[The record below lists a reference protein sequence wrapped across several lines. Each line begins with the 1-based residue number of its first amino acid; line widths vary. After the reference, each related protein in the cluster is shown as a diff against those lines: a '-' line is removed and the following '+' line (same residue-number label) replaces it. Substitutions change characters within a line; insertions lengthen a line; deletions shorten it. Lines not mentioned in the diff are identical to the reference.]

1 MEGTKSY
8 IKTILTIFLKKK
20 KKIWGKWVIL
30 DPKVTIFLLI
40 VHKERV
46 QDIHAN
52 HINGFAQKYSSSVQ
66 MFMFG
71 LSIICSH
78 NCGSPLMIFLT
89 FYTKTWLRKCMKI
102 ILFFSSKIIIWAKTA
117 HLQSIYITFNFP
129 H

>member
-20 KKIWGKWVIL
+20 IRVKWVIL

-52 HINGFAQKYSSSVQ
+52 HINGFAKKYSSSVQ

-71 LSIICSH
+71 LNIICPH
-78 NCGSPLMIFLT
+78 NYGSPLMTFLT
-89 FYTKTWLRKCMKI
+89 FCTKTWLR
-102 ILFFSSKIIIWAKTA
+102 
-117 HLQSIYITFNFP
+117 
-129 H
+129 